1 VNLLAQPSQSIGEL
15 PIEGTVAVVGL
26 LAAAIVIPFLLAV
39 GTSFLKLV
47 VVGHI
52 LRSAL
57 GTPHLPPTS
66 VITGLAVV
74 LSAHIMAPTAR
85 DAYQAVQQARTT
97 QAAPTMTL
105 ATLSADASAAAGPI
119 RAFLTRH
126 THASELDL
134 FVTLRRAIEAGDPI
148 TTLPA
153 SQPTGASSA
162 DADDWTLLVPAFVV
176 SELSEAFQ
184 IGFLLF
190 APFLIIDL
198 VISNVLMSMGMIM
211 LSPTTI
217 SLPIKLLLFVLVD
230 GWHLITKGLVLGY
243 T

>member
-1 VNLLAQPSQSIGEL
+1 
-15 PIEGTVAVVGL
+15 
-26 LAAAIVIPFLLAV
+26 
-39 GTSFLKLV
+39 
-47 VVGHI
+47 
-52 LRSAL
+52 
-57 GTPHLPPTS
+57 
-66 VITGLAVV
+66 
-74 LSAHIMAPTAR
+74 MAPTAR

-176 SELSEAFQ
+176 SELSEAVRPVPDHRSGDQ
-184 IGFLLF
+184 QRV
-190 APFLIIDL
+190 D
-198 VISNVLMSMGMIM
+198 
-211 LSPTTI
+211 
-217 SLPIKLLLFVLVD
+217 VD
-230 GWHLITKGLVLGY
+230 GHDHAVAHDDFTADQAVAVRARRRLAPDHERSGVGVY
-243 T
+243 VG